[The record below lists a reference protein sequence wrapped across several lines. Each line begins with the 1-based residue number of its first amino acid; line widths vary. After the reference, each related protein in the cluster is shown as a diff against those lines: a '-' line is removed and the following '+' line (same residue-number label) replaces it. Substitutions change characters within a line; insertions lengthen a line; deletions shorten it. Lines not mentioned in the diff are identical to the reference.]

1 MMGATYKIAIPA
13 TFCILDCV
21 GNPIDSGLV
30 HLGYSTMPPVP
41 GDRSGSPFEV
51 ALYFPEQ
58 PLTPAR
64 TWIFGRDLLDRGTQW
79 GSSGCDIKIVSDGEH
94 VDISMLGVQGESTI
108 RLNSLIVVEFLAASY
123 QLCAADDEER
133 VWESTFA
140 PLMDAELEALLMVAC
155 NRLPGLGGEG

>member
-1 MMGATYKIAIPA
+1 
-13 TFCILDCV
+13 
-21 GNPIDSGLV
+21 
-30 HLGYSTMPPVP
+30 
-41 GDRSGSPFEV
+41 
-51 ALYFPEQ
+51 
-58 PLTPAR
+58 
-64 TWIFGRDLLDRGTQW
+64 
-79 GSSGCDIKIVSDGEH
+79 
-94 VDISMLGVQGESTI
+94 MLGVQGESTI